1 MVDSGIKWWKV
12 VIVMLMGEYHHN
24 IDEKGRLIIPSK
36 FRNDLGE
43 KFIITRGLD
52 KCLFVYSE
60 EEWNKLIAKLKTLP
74 FTNKDARN
82 FTRFFLSGAT
92 VNEFDRQGRIN
103 ISSSLVSYANLI
115 KECVIIG
122 ANDRLEIWSE
132 ELWDNFIESNED
144 NLSDIAE
151 NLFKGGLYETL

>member
-1 MVDSGIKWWKV
+1 MN
-12 VIVMLMGEYHHN
+12 MLMGEYHHN

-36 FRNDLGE
+36 FRSDLGE

-92 VNEFDRQGRIN
+92 VCEFDRQGRIN
-103 ISSSLVSYANLI
+103 ISSSLVSYANLT

-132 ELWDNFIESNED
+132 ELWNDFIESNED